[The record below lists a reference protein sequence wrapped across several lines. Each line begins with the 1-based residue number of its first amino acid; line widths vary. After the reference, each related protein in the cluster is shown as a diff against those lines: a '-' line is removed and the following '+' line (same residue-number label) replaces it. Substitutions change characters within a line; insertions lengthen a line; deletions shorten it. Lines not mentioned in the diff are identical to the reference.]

1 MPSDSL
7 LRSIDCTTHWTSCID
22 TPWMK
27 SHWLCCSTCHSK
39 PRACVQGVNGAAQ
52 LENQVHA
59 EKPGQPTGEWEIA
72 IRLPY
77 LVRPAT
83 LSMWGLTSI
92 FPYVYRGES
101 LIWLTWTRPAPSW
114 NVEQVPDQT
123 GRVRDVFMIDTWT
136 GAWV

>member
-1 MPSDSL
+1 M
-7 LRSIDCTTHWTSCID
+7 
-22 TPWMK
+22 
-27 SHWLCCSTCHSK
+27 
-39 PRACVQGVNGAAQ
+39 
-52 LENQVHA
+52 HA
-59 EKPGQPTGEWEIA
+59 KKPGQPTGEREIA
-72 IRLPY
+72 IRLSY